1 MVDVPVVRVIPG
13 YSPTLGAV
21 FLGRL
26 ENEFSSHAWSS
37 IPTLINLFDSEKER
51 IDR

>member
-1 MVDVPVVRVIPG
+1 MFPRNSYRFWLFP
-13 YSPTLGAV
+13 YARRV

-37 IPTLINLFDSEKER
+37 IPALINLFDSEKKR